1 MTLAEAAGVA
11 ASLAIASDLAVQRV
25 DYATLRPKLR
35 DLGVKLD
42 RPTVTD
48 QAKS

>member
-11 ASLAIASDLAVQRV
+11 ASLAIASDRAVQRV
-25 DYATLRPKLR
+25 DYAALRPKLR

-42 RPTVTD
+42 RSTVIEK
-48 QAKS
+48 AKI